1 MRQQVICWPTMLRIG
16 PHTIDFPF
24 VLAPMAGITDTVF
37 RSLMKEHGAGVVV
50 SELVSCHG
58 IINNSGKT
66 FDLLAFDEVERP
78 VGLQI
83 FGEDEDILGA
93 GAAAIERLGADFV
106 DLNFGCPVQKVVK
119 KGAGAAMLRDPRRL
133 ERVLKSVRRHITI
146 PLTIK
151 IRAGWDDS
159 ERNAPD
165 VVKAAAEAGVTW
177 VAIHG
182 RTRLQGYSGQAD
194 WDLIARCK
202 QAAGSFQV
210 IGNGDILTAEE
221 AIRRQTESGCD
232 GVMIGRGALRN
243 PWIFDEI
250 RALKRGERLDPAT
263 FDVIELLRRHRQ
275 LLDRRGLVR
284 TSAIVLRKFAAWY
297 SHGYPKSAVFR
308 RQIFQAPTLDEVEA
322 LSVAF
327 YETVRHIP
335 MTEKGCEFFLNSG
348 HG

>member
-1 MRQQVICWPTMLRIG
+1 MLRLG
-16 PHTIDFPF
+16 SRAVEFPF

-37 RSLMKEHGAGVVV
+37 RTLMKEQGAGVVV

-58 IINNSGKT
+58 ILHRSGKT

-83 FGEDEDILGA
+83 FGEDEDVLVPGA
-93 GAAAIERLGADFV
+93 QAIERLGADFV
-106 DLNFGCPVQKVVK
+106 DLNFGCPVPKVVK

-133 ERVLKSVRRHITI
+133 ERVLKAVRARIGI

-159 ERNAPD
+159 EKNAPD
-165 VVKAAAEAGVTW
+165 VVSAAAEAGCAW

-182 RTRLQGYSGQAD
+182 RTRLQGYAGRAD
-194 WDLIARCK
+194 WDLIGRCV
-202 QAAGSFQV
+202 QV
-210 IGNGDILTAEE
+210 GALPIIGNGDVITAEE
-221 AIRRQTESGCD
+221 ALARKAETGCA

-243 PWIFDEI
+243 PWIFAQI
-250 RALKRGERLDPAT
+250 RALMDGRRLDPMT
-263 FDVIELLRRHRQ
+263 FDVVELLKRHRQ
-275 LLDRRGLVR
+275 LLDRRGQAR
-284 TSAIVLRKFAAWY
+284 TGAICLRKFAAWY
-297 SHGYPKSAVFR
+297 SHGYPNSAHFR
-308 RQIFQAPTLDEVEA
+308 REIFQAPTLDDVERRA
-322 LSVAF
+322 VEF

-335 MTEKGCEFFLNSG
+335 ITEKGVEFFLSSG